1 MCDQTTFAQ
10 PKSAMTKLRLAV
22 SLLLSAGFL
31 GSSAC
36 GHEYPKDAVL
46 YSGSVGGTEVKVTA
60 SCRPFDRSAHKTT
73 PLINRGTEDRPDW
86 RSATVDGI
94 DVVGTDETLPKDG
107 TPQLSTMTIVFG
119 TKRVQVPA
127 KHLHHVFLPNLFPAT
142 FSSDHYVSTLIA
154 FSADAKAVYI
164 SLGVGDGGGAGTY
177 TLFVTDDG
185 KIDSKPIQRPEP

>member
-1 MCDQTTFAQ
+1 
-10 PKSAMTKLRLAV
+10 MTKLRLAV
-22 SLLLSAGFL
+22 SLLSSAGFL

-60 SCRPFDRSAHKTT
+60 SCRPFDQSAHKTT

-119 TKRVQVPA
+119 TKRVEVPA

-142 FSSDHYVSTLIA
+142 FSRDHYVSTLIA

-164 SLGVGDGGGAGTY
+164 SLGVGDGGGAGTH

-185 KIDSKPIQRPEP
+185 TTDSKPIQRPEP